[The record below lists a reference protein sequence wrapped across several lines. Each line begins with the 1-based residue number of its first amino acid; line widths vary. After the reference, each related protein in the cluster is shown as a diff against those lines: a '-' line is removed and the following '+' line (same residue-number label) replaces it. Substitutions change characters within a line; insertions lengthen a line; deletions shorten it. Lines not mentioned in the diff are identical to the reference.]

1 MKNLSRDRETIF
13 STWLMMAMRADVDP
27 VNDSAASDATTAKVR
42 VDVAVRHFCKQR
54 SLPSGGGEVKKWS
67 FQLRLLALKFNFAE
81 LFLAVLFGVSHHR
94 VFSVLS
100 GVNRVA
106 PRGVG
111 MVCRLLVI
119 SGVVMFG
126 CFPVVAGGMRKM
138 F

>member
-1 MKNLSRDRETIF
+1 
-13 STWLMMAMRADVDP
+13 MMAMRADVDP

-54 SLPSGGGEVKKWS
+54 SLPGGGGEVEKWT
-67 FQLRLLALKFNFAE
+67 FQLFSASALKFNFAE